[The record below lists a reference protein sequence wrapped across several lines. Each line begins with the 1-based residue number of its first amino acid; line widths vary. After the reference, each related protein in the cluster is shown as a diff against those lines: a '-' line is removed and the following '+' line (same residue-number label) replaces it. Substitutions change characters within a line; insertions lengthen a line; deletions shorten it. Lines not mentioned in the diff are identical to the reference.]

1 MTRRTAKRPAVRVH
15 WEFSGSPSADFSVTG
30 RRSAP
35 HSRSGGRAGR
45 RARRV
50 QSPRVSRRRE
60 RRKNV
65 GKRLPEQVPQRKR
78 ALVVKAAR
86 HDRAVGKHGDLVAER
101 AAAALAPTLCRL
113 LVRPVKALSE
123 ADEHTVLQP
132 PAPRIFLPHAGKG
145 RVQLR
150 QNLRVPVVQTLRLR
164 AVEIPEAEIC
174 QESPDFFAAW
184 AKSVQPVR

>member
-1 MTRRTAKRPAVRVH
+1 M
-15 WEFSGSPSADFSVTG
+15 SPGAEAL
-30 RRSAP
+30 RIAAAAAER
-35 HSRSGGRAGR
+35 GGALAACKALAYRAGR
-45 RARRV
+45 QRG
-50 QSPRVSRRRE
+50 
-60 RRKNV
+60 KNV

-101 AAAALAPTLCRL
+101 AAATLAPTLCRL

-132 PAPRIFLPHAGKG
+132 PAPCVFLPHAGKG
-145 RVQLR
+145 RVQMR

-174 QESPDFFAAW
+174 QNARFFAAW